1 MFLFLHKLRI
11 NIHLFL
17 LYFIYFT
24 LNDSIKAQQENLIS
38 FPITQLNSEIR
49 NISYTSDNFKVI
61 SLSIDDIESNGVEFQ
76 LGISTS
82 SDSPLP
88 FSSVIKYNQLTG
100 VFSGNIAFSFDL
112 EILYLIKLST
122 DNSKIF
128 SFSCKNI
135 NNTKILGFYLNRDL
149 IDFEGNNFEQNNI
162 NFNNNL
168 GYVLQNSSNT
178 IAHYM
183 SFNNIATL
191 IIFLDIN
198 NEQIKPIFL
207 NYESYKSI
215 KCVKYNDN
223 NFFCLFVKEINSNI
237 REINIKHFNS
247 SNFIKKEK
255 EEKIINSTD
264 TYESDNNMTDNYI
277 DNYVNNNT
285 DNSSEIIP
293 DDATDDEAIDE
304 EEDEDENEKD
314 YKKNF
319 EINNTLSFNLS
330 LINNYAFDFYKTD
343 DNHFITCFLINEG
356 NVQKIICY
364 KNVFEELVTSP
375 LTTYTIFKSC
385 DIKKDN
391 KPEYFNYEKISI
403 IYANNEM
410 FKVIL
415 FTFDKSR
422 YLIIDLISLVSY
434 ISGNNDFFQ
443 LAIISNVKREI
454 YLLFS
459 SYLITRNGV
468 QYLNIF
474 ILKLDTYINSLLDFP
489 VIPKNVKDEFTLES
503 ELGEV
508 SLYEADSKFTLG
520 SYSKETMH
528 SITLVET
535 GVSIGIYKYKDIPSP
550 LRFYYKFIIYPQNC
564 LVYTEDAL
572 KCVKCNEGAILFDS
586 LCYSEDEIPAGYYFD
601 TMINGVL
608 KCDDNCYKCN
618 MLKVGGI
625 SACIACENNFKIYR
639 YRCEEE
645 CPEETYTYS
654 YKKMVKVANSETLR
668 TINVCNDTCEE
679 DYTGYIFQESNDGE
693 VKKLCVLNRYKIIN
707 ENIEQKLINFLSLT
721 IEKKNS
727 IIDEQKN
734 NIKAI
739 SNLTSDNDFNN
750 FNVEF
755 LLLNEYIY
763 KTDTLDKGK
772 ITSYLSES
780 CEHYFHLIE
789 DYFSSLDGELNILNY
804 NNNENLIYFLSS
816 LTSLLNNNEL
826 LEKSYFDKLKNYF
839 FKFGEKLTQISI
851 DFSELEKINVIM
863 NAYTKFINET
873 IDSAVDFID
882 TKYDQKEFESNKY
895 YRYEHE
901 IILGEANLKL
911 KSLIN
916 NLYKFLI
923 KSNQNLLYYKN
934 FIISFYNKKL
944 SEVSDDNEYIL
955 YKLGLNLVILGSESK
970 ITTSTFNTNN
980 ISELIEK
987 NLISEFKIILPS
999 LKSIN
1004 SEVDWNSTSF
1014 GLIIFEGKYPFL
1026 NNNSTSYASP
1036 NFISINFYDKH
1047 FNSFKISGLKEK
1059 NEIKIIRKK
1068 SGNNIHMGNCVFYD
1082 EEKKNLNDIGL
1093 NSFDLGDY
1101 IMCTTTHLS
1110 DFTIASFS
1118 PSYLTSNND
1127 KRKDKS
1133 DEDILKNSHFFK
1145 DRNILTQLTFKNAI
1159 IIYINIT
1166 ILLLLI
1172 ILLILKFLKKP
1183 IASKAEKIVEDSYLR
1198 YTINDDTE
1206 TDKKIL
1212 KYIIEKEIDYILKNR
1227 KDYENQKKQ
1236 EMALDVK
1243 NDVFSGEQ
1251 KIITIIEDDSDDD
1264 DDEEIVEKKVKKV
1277 SFKKPEFM
1285 GKNSKKTDKK
1295 NKNNSSLKETSSSKK
1310 KAKNKHKKEDINI
1323 EMADMK
1329 DDNDFIEVDDVEE
1342 KVKVPTNRYRYSFN
1356 YKNNPRKSNLTNSNY
1371 RNNSYTH
1378 TDNNASSNGENNNNE
1393 TQNIVKRQSMNER
1406 FKKNVKEQKARHIYS
1421 LIDKTLNEYKGSGQN
1436 SLEASTNIMKRPSSM
1451 IGISNALNKMNNNK
1465 EEEKILIK
1473 NEFFVIFKLILYILF
1488 QYEYRIISLFNKIDL
1503 PITRNNLICLLCFR
1517 LSLQLTVS
1525 VIITPRYFGDNYS
1538 LSSNILA
1545 IALIILISD
1554 FIYTII
1560 EMILM
1565 KKKVLTSCDIKLK
1578 GIIKFKQIMECLFG
1592 YILLILILL
1601 FGFYNSLW
1609 ISLYLR
1615 ENKIE
1620 CNYMTNYW
1628 ISIIADYLIYE
1639 IFILIIKSL
1648 IFTYVVYQDADGC
1661 ILKILEIFDK
1671 IFIFYLAE

>member
-1 MFLFLHKLRI
+1 MFIFTYKLRA
-11 NIHLFL
+11 NIHIFL
-17 LYFIYFT
+17 LYIIIFILY
-24 LNDSIKAQQENLIS
+24 DSIKAQQEHLIT
-38 FPITQLNSEIR
+38 FPISQLNSEIR
-49 NISYTSDNFKVI
+49 NISYTSDNFKII
-61 SLSIDDIESNGVEFQ
+61 SFSIDDTESNGVEFQ
-76 LGISTS
+76 IGITST
-82 SDSPLP
+82 SDSPLA
-88 FSSVIKYNQLTG
+88 FSSSIKFNQLTG
-100 VFSGNIAFSFDL
+100 VFSYGPAFSFDL
-112 EILYLIKLST
+112 EILYLIKLNT

-135 NNTKILGFYLNRDL
+135 NNTDILGFYLNRDL
-149 IDFEGNNFEQNNI
+149 IDFEGNNFEENKI
-162 NFNNNL
+162 NFNSNF
-168 GYVLQNSSNT
+168 GYVLQKASIT

-183 SFNNIATL
+183 TYNNFATL
-191 IIFLDIN
+191 IVFLDIN
-198 NEQIKPIFL
+198 HEEKKPLIL

-215 KCVKYNDN
+215 KCVKYNEN
-223 NFFCLFVKEINSNI
+223 NFFCIYVKEINDNK

-247 SNFIKKEK
+247 TYFTKKNK
-255 EEKIINSTD
+255 EEKNINSTD
-264 TYESDNNMTDNYI
+264 NYENDNNMTDNYI
-277 DNYVNNNT
+277 DNYTDNYT
-285 DNSSEIIP
+285 DNSSDIIS
-293 DDATDDEAIDE
+293 DDPIDD
-304 EEDEDENEKD
+304 DEDEKN
-314 YKKNF
+314 YKANI
-319 EINNTLSFNLS
+319 EINSSLSFNIS

-356 NVQKIICY
+356 NIQKIICY
-364 KNVFEELVTSP
+364 KNEFEELVTSP
-375 LTTYTIFKSC
+375 LTEYTIFKSC

-415 FTFDKSR
+415 YTIDKSR

-434 ISGNNDFFQ
+434 VSGNGDFFQ

-454 YLLFS
+454 YILFS
-459 SYLITRNGV
+459 SYLSTRTGL

-474 ILKLDTYINSLLDFP
+474 ILKLDTYINTQLDFP
-489 VIPKNVKDEFTLES
+489 IIPNNVQEEFTLES

-508 SLYEADSKFTLG
+508 SLDETQSKFTMG
-520 SYSKETMH
+520 SYSKEAKH
-528 SITLVET
+528 SITLIET
-535 GVSIGIYKYKDIPSP
+535 GVSIGTYKYKDIPSP
-550 LRFYYKFIIYPQNC
+550 LLFYYKFIIYPQNC
-564 LVYTEDAL
+564 LVYTDDAL
-572 KCVKCNEGAILFDS
+572 KCVKCDEGAILFDS
-586 LCYSEDEIPAGYYFD
+586 LCYSEDAIPAGFYFD
-601 TMINGVL
+601 TMINDIL

-618 MLKVGGI
+618 MLKVWGI
-625 SACIACENNFKIYR
+625 SACIACEDNYKIYR
-639 YRCEEE
+639 YRCLEE

-654 YKKMVKVANSETLR
+654 YKKMMKASNVETLR
-668 TINVCNDTCEE
+668 TINVCNDTCED
-679 DYTGYIFQESNDGE
+679 DYTGYIFQESSDGE

-707 ENIEQKLINFLSLT
+707 DNIELKLNNFISLT

-727 IIDEQKN
+727 LIDEQKN

-750 FNVEF
+750 FNEEF

-780 CEHYFHLIE
+780 CDHYFQLIE
-789 DYFSSLDGELNILNY
+789 DYFSSIDGELNLLNY

-826 LEKSYFDKLKNYF
+826 IQKSYFDKLKNYF
-839 FKFGEKLTQISI
+839 FKFGERLTQISI
-851 DFSELEKINVIM
+851 DFSELQKINVIM
-863 NAYTKFINET
+863 NAYVKFINET

-882 TKYDQKEFESNKY
+882 SKYDPKEFESNKY

-901 IILGEANLKL
+901 IILGEINLKL
-911 KSLIN
+911 KNLTN

-923 KSNQNLLYYKN
+923 KSNLNLMYYKN
-934 FIISFYNKKL
+934 FLISFYNRKL
-944 SEVSDDNEYIL
+944 TELADDNEYIL

-980 ISELIEK
+980 ISELIE
-987 NLISEFKIILPS
+987 NNQISELKIILPS

-1004 SEVDWNSTSF
+1004 SEIDWNSTSF

-1026 NNNSTSYASP
+1026 NQNSTSYASP
-1036 NFISINFYDKH
+1036 NFVSINFYDKD

-1068 SGNNIHMGNCVFYD
+1068 SDNNIHMGNCVFFD
-1082 EEKKNLNDIGL
+1082 EDKKNLNDIGL
-1093 NSFDLGDY
+1093 NSFDLVNY
-1101 IMCTTTHLS
+1101 IMCTTTHLT

-1118 PSYLTSNND
+1118 PSYLTSNYEKTKDYSDDD
-1127 KRKDKS
+1127 K
-1133 DEDILKNSHFFK
+1133 LKNSHFFK
-1145 DRNILTQLTFKNAI
+1145 DRNILTQLTLHNAI
-1159 IIYINIT
+1159 IIYTNIT
-1166 ILLLLI
+1166 ILLLLFFLFI
-1172 ILLILKFLKKP
+1172 IKFLKKP
-1183 IASKAEKIVEDSYLR
+1183 IASKAEKIIEDSYLR
-1198 YTINDDTE
+1198 YTINSDTE

-1227 KDYENQKKQ
+1227 KDYEDQKKQ

-1243 NDVFSGEQ
+1243 NDVFEAEQ

-1264 DDEEIVEKKVKKV
+1264 DDEEIIDKKVKKV
-1277 SFKKPEFM
+1277 SFRKAELN
-1285 GKNSKKTDKK
+1285 GKNNKKSD
-1295 NKNNSSLKETSSSKK
+1295 KNNKSSLKDTTSNKK
-1310 KAKNKHKKEDINI
+1310 KGKNKHKKEDINI
-1323 EMADMK
+1323 EMTEIK
-1329 DDNDFIEVDDVEE
+1329 DDNDSIEVDDMEE
-1342 KVKVPTNRYRYSFN
+1342 KAKVSENRYRYIFN
-1356 YKNNPRKSNLTNSNY
+1356 NKNNQRKANLINNNY
-1371 RNNSYTH
+1371 RNSSYAHPDST
-1378 TDNNASSNGENNNNE
+1378 TNNDGENNNNE
-1393 TQNIVKRQSMNER
+1393 NHNIVKRQSMSER

-1421 LIDKTLNEYKGSGQN
+1421 LIDKALNENKGSGQN
-1436 SLEASTNIMKRPSSM
+1436 SLETSSNIMKRPSSM
-1451 IGISNALNKMNNNK
+1451 IGISNALNRMNNNK

-1488 QYEYRIISLFNKIDL
+1488 QYEYRIISLLNQIVL

-1525 VIITPRYFGDNYS
+1525 VIVTPRYYGDNYS

-1545 IALIILISD
+1545 IVFIILISD
-1554 FIYTII
+1554 IIYTVI
-1560 EMILM
+1560 EIILM

-1578 GIIKFKQIMECLFG
+1578 GIIKFKQIMECLCG

-1620 CNYMTNYW
+1620 CKYMVNFW
-1628 ISIIADYLIYE
+1628 IAIIADYLIYE
-1639 IFILIIKSL
+1639 VLILVIKSL
-1648 IFTYVVYQDADGC
+1648 IFAYVIYQDADGC
-1661 ILKILEIFDK
+1661 ILKFLEIFDK

>member
-1 MFLFLHKLRI
+1 MFILTQKLRT
-11 NIHLFL
+11 NIHIFL
-17 LYFIYFT
+17 LYYIFFT
-24 LNDSIKAQQENLIS
+24 LYGTIKTQQQNLIS
-38 FPITQLNSEIR
+38 FPISQLNSEIR
-49 NISYTSDNFKVI
+49 NISYTINNFKII
-61 SLSIDDIESNGVEFQ
+61 SLSIDDMESNGVEFQ

-82 SDSPLP
+82 SDSPFP

-112 EILYLIKLST
+112 EILYLIRLNT

-128 SFSCKNI
+128 SFSCKNK
-135 NNTKILGFYLNRDL
+135 NSTHILGFYLNRDL
-149 IDFEGNNFEQNNI
+149 IDFEENSFEENKINYNNNF
-162 NFNNNL
+162 

-198 NEQIKPIFL
+198 NEEIKPVIL
-207 NYESYKSI
+207 NYESHKSI
-215 KCVKYNDN
+215 KCIKFNEN
-223 NFFCLFVKEINSNI
+223 NFLCLFVKEINDNI
-237 REINIKHFNS
+237 REINIKHFNAT
-247 SNFIKKEK
+247 NFIKKENE
-255 EEKIINSTD
+255 EEKNINSTD
-264 TYESDNNMTDNYI
+264 SYDSDNNSTDNFIDKYV
-277 DNYVNNNT
+277 DNYT
-285 DNSSEIIP
+285 DNSSDIIS
-293 DDATDDEAIDE
+293 DESTDDDNTDE
-304 EEDEDENEKD
+304 EENEKD
-314 YKKNF
+314 YKKYY

-364 KNVFEELVTSP
+364 KNIFEELVISP
-375 LTTYTIFKSC
+375 LNKYTVFKSC

-403 IYANNEM
+403 IYVNNEM

-415 FTFDKSR
+415 YTFDKSR

-434 ISGNNDFFQ
+434 VSGNNDFFQ
-443 LAIISNVKREI
+443 LAKISNVKREI

-459 SYLITRNGV
+459 SYLSTKNGV

-474 ILKLDTYINSLLDFP
+474 ILKLDTYINTLLDFP
-489 VIPKNVKDEFTLES
+489 IIPKDVKDEFTLES

-508 SLYEADSKFTLG
+508 SLSESESKFILG
-520 SYSKETMH
+520 SYSKETKH
-528 SITLVET
+528 SITLIET

-550 LRFYYKFIIYPQNC
+550 LLFYYKFIIYPRNC
-564 LVYTEDAL
+564 IVYTDDAL
-572 KCVKCNEGAILFDS
+572 KCVKCKEGAILFDS
-586 LCYSEDEIPAGYYFD
+586 LCYSEDAIPAGYYFD
-601 TMINGVL
+601 TMINDII

-625 SACIACENNFKIYR
+625 SACIACENNYKIYR

-654 YKKMVKVANSETLR
+654 YKKMVKASNFETLR

-693 VKKLCVLNRYKIIN
+693 IKKLCVLNRYKIIN
-707 ENIEQKLINFLSLT
+707 DNIEQKLTNFKSLT
-721 IEKKNS
+721 IDKKNS
-727 IIDEQKN
+727 MIDEQKN
-734 NIKAI
+734 IIKAI

-763 KTDTLDKGK
+763 NTDTLDKGK

-780 CEHYFHLIE
+780 CVHYFQQIE
-789 DYFSSLDGELNILNY
+789 DYFSSLEGELNILNY

-816 LTSLLNNNEL
+816 QTSLLNNNEL

-839 FKFGEKLTQISI
+839 FKFGEKLTEISI

-863 NAYTKFINET
+863 NAYVKFINET

-901 IILGEANLKL
+901 IILGENNLKL
-911 KSLIN
+911 KNLTNS
-916 NLYKFLI
+916 LYKFLI

-934 FIISFYNKKL
+934 FFISFYNTKL
-944 SEVSDDNEYIL
+944 SELTDDKEYIL

-1004 SEVDWNSTSF
+1004 AEIDWNTTSF

-1026 NNNSTSYASP
+1026 NMNSTSYASP
-1036 NFISINFYDKH
+1036 NFISINFYDKN

-1059 NEIKIIRKK
+1059 NEIKIVRKK

-1093 NSFDLGDY
+1093 NSFDLVDY
-1101 IMCTTTHLS
+1101 IICTTTHLS

-1118 PSYLTSNND
+1118 PSYLTSNYE
-1127 KRKDKS
+1127 KRKDYS
-1133 DEDILKNSHFFK
+1133 DEDKLKNSRFFK
-1145 DRNILTQLTFKNAI
+1145 DRNILTQLTLHNAI
-1159 IIYINIT
+1159 IIYLNVTI
-1166 ILLLLI
+1166 ILLLIFLLI
-1172 ILLILKFLKKP
+1172 IKFLKKP
-1183 IASKAEKIVEDSYLR
+1183 IASKTEKIIEDSYLR

-1243 NDVFSGEQ
+1243 NDVFGGDQ

-1264 DDEEIVEKKVKKV
+1264 DDEEVIEKKVKKV
-1277 SFKKPEFM
+1277 SFKKPEFN
-1285 GKNSKKTDKK
+1285 GKNSKKFDKK
-1295 NKNNSSLKETSSSKK
+1295 SKDSLKDINSNKK
-1310 KAKNKHKKEDINI
+1310 KGKNKHKKEDINI
-1323 EMADMK
+1323 EMAEMK
-1329 DDNDFIEVDDVEE
+1329 DDNDFIEVDDAEE
-1342 KVKVPTNRYRYSFN
+1342 KAHVPTNRYRYSFN
-1356 YKNNPRKSNLTNSNY
+1356 YKNNPRKANLTISHLRNS
-1371 RNNSYTH
+1371 SYAQS
-1378 TDNNASSNGENNNNE
+1378 NNANNNGENSNSEN
-1393 TQNIVKRQSMNER
+1393 QNIVKRQSMNER
-1406 FKKNVKEQKARHIYS
+1406 FKRNVKEQKARHIYS
-1421 LIDKTLNEYKGSGQN
+1421 IIDKTLNEYKGSGQN
-1436 SLEASTNIMKRPSSM
+1436 SLEASANIMKRPSSM
-1451 IGISNALNKMNNNK
+1451 IGISNALNRMNNNK

-1473 NEFFVIFKLILYILF
+1473 NEFFVIFKLMLYILF
-1488 QYEYRIISLFNKIDL
+1488 QYEYRIISLLNQIDL
-1503 PITRNNLICLLCFR
+1503 PITRNNLIFLLCFR

-1525 VIITPRYFGDNYS
+1525 VIISPRYYGDNYS
-1538 LSSNILA
+1538 LSSNIIA
-1545 IALIILISD
+1545 IVIIILISD
-1554 FIYTII
+1554 IIYTII
-1560 EMILM
+1560 ELILM

-1578 GIIKFKQIMECLFG
+1578 GIYKFKQIMECLFG
-1592 YILLILILL
+1592 YILIILILL

-1615 ENKIE
+1615 ENKIK
-1620 CNYMTNYW
+1620 CNYQANFW
-1628 ISIIADYLIYE
+1628 IVILADNLVYE
-1639 IFILIIKSL
+1639 VLLLIIKSL
-1648 IFTYVVYQDADGC
+1648 IFTYVIYQDADGC

-1671 IFIFYLAE
+1671 VFIFYLAE

>member
-1 MFLFLHKLRI
+1 MFIFTHKLRI
-11 NIHLFL
+11 DIHSFL
-17 LYFIYFT
+17 LYFIFFT
-24 LNDSIKAQQENLIS
+24 LYDSIKAQQENLIS
-38 FPITQLNSEIR
+38 FPISQLNSEIR

-88 FSSVIKYNQLTG
+88 FSSLIKYNQLTG
-100 VFSGNIAFSFDL
+100 VFSGNTAFSFDL
-112 EILYLIKLST
+112 GILYLIRLNT

-135 NNTKILGFYLNRDL
+135 NNTHIVGFYLNRDL
-149 IDFEGNNFEQNNI
+149 IDFEENSFEENKI
-162 NFNNNL
+162 NFNNNY
-168 GYVLQNSSNT
+168 GFVLQNSSNT
-178 IAHYM
+178 IIHYM

-198 NEQIKPIFL
+198 NAEIKPVIL
-207 NYESYKSI
+207 NYESFKSI
-215 KCVKYNDN
+215 KCVKYNEN
-223 NFFCLFVKEINSNI
+223 NFLCLFVKEINSTI
-237 REINIKHFNS
+237 REINIKHFNAT
-247 SNFIKKEK
+247 NFIEK
-255 EEKIINSTD
+255 ENDEQIINSTD
-264 TYESDNNMTDNYI
+264 SYDSDNNITDNYI
-277 DNYVNNNT
+277 DNYVDNYT
-285 DNSSEIIP
+285 DNSSDIISDEP
-293 DDATDDEAIDE
+293 TDDDDSKE
-304 EEDEDENEKD
+304 EDENEKN
-314 YKKNF
+314 YKKYY
-319 EINNTLSFNLS
+319 EINNSLSFNLS

-364 KNVFEELVTSP
+364 KNIFDELVASP
-375 LTTYTIFKSC
+375 LTEYTIFKSC

-391 KPEYFNYEKISI
+391 KPEFFNYEKISI
-403 IYANNEM
+403 IYVNNEM
-410 FKVIL
+410 FKIIL
-415 FTFDKSR
+415 YTFDKFR

-434 ISGNNDFFQ
+434 VSGNNDFFQ
-443 LAIISNVKREI
+443 LAIISNIKREI

-459 SYLITRNGV
+459 SYLSTRNGV

-474 ILKLDTYINSLLDFP
+474 ILKLDTYINTLLDFP
-489 VIPKNVKDEFTLES
+489 IIPHDVLDEFTLES

-508 SLYEADSKFTLG
+508 SLSESESKFTLG
-520 SYSKETMH
+520 SYSKETKH
-528 SITLVET
+528 SITLIET

-550 LRFYYKFIIYPQNC
+550 LLFYYKFIIYPQNC
-564 LVYTEDAL
+564 YTYTDDAL

-586 LCYSEDEIPAGYYFD
+586 LCYSEDAIPAGFYFD
-601 TMINGVL
+601 TMLNDII

-625 SACIACENNFKIYR
+625 SACIACEENFKIYR

-654 YKKMVKVANSETLR
+654 YKKMVKVSNVETLR
-668 TINVCNDTCEE
+668 TINVCNDTCEV
-679 DYTGYIFQESNDGE
+679 DYTGYIFQESSDGE

-707 ENIEQKLINFLSLT
+707 DNIESKLANFISLT
-721 IEKKNS
+721 VEKKNS
-727 IIDEQKN
+727 MIDEQKN
-734 NIKAI
+734 IIKTI
-739 SNLTSDNDFNN
+739 SNLTSDDDFNN
-750 FNVEF
+750 FNVQF

-763 KTDTLDKGK
+763 NTDTLDKGK

-789 DYFSSLDGELNILNY
+789 DFFSSLDGELNLLNY

-826 LEKSYFDKLKNYF
+826 LEKSYFDKLNNYF
-839 FKFGEKLTQISI
+839 FKFGEKLTEISI
-851 DFSELEKINVIM
+851 DFSELNKINVIM
-863 NAYTKFINET
+863 NAYVKFINET
-873 IDSAVDFID
+873 TDSVVDFID

-901 IILGEANLKL
+901 IILGETNLKL
-911 KSLIN
+911 KNLTN

-934 FIISFYNKKL
+934 LFISFYNKKL
-944 SEVSDDNEYIL
+944 SELTDDKEYIL

-980 ISELIEK
+980 ISELIEE

-999 LKSIN
+999 LNSIN
-1004 SEVDWNSTSF
+1004 SEIDWNSTSF

-1026 NNNSTSYASP
+1026 NKNSTSYASP
-1036 NFISINFYDKH
+1036 NFISINFYDKDY
-1047 FNSFKISGLKEK
+1047 NSFKVSGLKEK
-1059 NEIKIIRKK
+1059 NEIKIVRKK

-1082 EEKKNLNDIGL
+1082 EDKKNLDDIGL
-1093 NSFDLGDY
+1093 NSFDLVSY

-1118 PSYLTSNND
+1118 PSYLTSSYD
-1127 KRKDKS
+1127 KRKDYT
-1133 DEDILKNSHFFK
+1133 DEEKLKNSHFFK
-1145 DRNILTQLTFKNAI
+1145 DRNILTQLTIHNAI
-1159 IIYINIT
+1159 IIYINVT

-1172 ILLILKFLKKP
+1172 VLFIIKFLKKP
-1183 IASKAEKIVEDSYLR
+1183 ITSKAERIVEDSYLR

-1243 NDVFSGEQ
+1243 NDVFTGEQ

-1264 DDEEIVEKKVKKV
+1264 DDEEVVEKKLKKV
-1277 SFKKPEFM
+1277 SFRKPEFN
-1285 GKNSKKTDKK
+1285 GKNSKKLDKNSK
-1295 NKNNSSLKETSSSKK
+1295 SSLKDTNSNKK
-1310 KAKNKHKKEDINI
+1310 KGKNKHKKEDINI
-1323 EMADMK
+1323 EMAEMK

-1342 KVKVPTNRYRYSFN
+1342 KVTVPTNRYRYSFN
-1356 YKNNPRKSNLTNSNY
+1356 YKNNPRKANLTNNNY
-1371 RNNSYTH
+1371 RNSSYAQS
-1378 TDNNASSNGENNNNE
+1378 NNTNNNGENSNNE
-1393 TQNIVKRQSMNER
+1393 NQKIVKRQSMNER

-1421 LIDKTLNEYKGSGQN
+1421 IIDKTLNEYKGSGQN
-1436 SLEASTNIMKRPSSM
+1436 SLEASANIMKRPSSM

-1488 QYEYRIISLFNKIDL
+1488 QYEYRIIALYNKIDL

-1517 LSLQLTVS
+1517 ISLQLTVS
-1525 VIITPRYFGDNYS
+1525 VIITPRYYGDNYN
-1538 LSSNILA
+1538 LTSNIIA
-1545 IALIILISD
+1545 IVFIILITD

-1592 YILLILILL
+1592 YILIILILL

-1609 ISLYLR
+1609 ISLYLK

-1620 CNYMTNYW
+1620 CSYLTNFW
-1628 ISIIADYLIYE
+1628 ITILADYLIYE
-1639 IFILIIKSL
+1639 VLVLVIKSL
-1648 IFTYVVYQDADGC
+1648 IFAYVIYQDADGC

>member
-1 MFLFLHKLRI
+1 MFTFTQKLRI
-11 NIHLFL
+11 DIHSFL
-17 LYFIYFT
+17 LYFIFFT
-24 LNDSIKAQQENLIS
+24 LYDSIKTQQENLIS
-38 FPITQLNSEIR
+38 FPLSQLNSEIR

-82 SDSPLP
+82 SDSPSP

-100 VFSGNIAFSFDL
+100 VFSGNTAFSFDL
-112 EILYLIKLST
+112 EILYLIRLST

-135 NNTKILGFYLNRDL
+135 NSTDILGFYLNRDL
-149 IDFEGNNFEQNNI
+149 IDFEGNSFEENKI
-162 NFNNNL
+162 NFNNNF
-168 GYVLQNSSNT
+168 GYVLQNNSNT
-178 IAHYM
+178 IIHYM

-198 NEQIKPIFL
+198 NEEIKPLIL
-207 NYESYKSI
+207 NYESYQSI
-215 KCVKYNDN
+215 KCVRYNEN
-223 NFFCLFVKEINSNI
+223 NFLCLFVKEIDDNI
-237 REINIKHFNS
+237 REINIKHYNTT
-247 SNFIKKEK
+247 NFIKKEK
-255 EEKIINSTD
+255 EEKKNSTD
-264 TYESDNNMTDNYI
+264 NYTSDDNITDNYI
-277 DNYVNNNT
+277 DNYVDNYT
-285 DNSSEIIP
+285 DNSSDIIS
-293 DDATDDEAIDE
+293 DDTTDDDI
-304 EEDEDENEKD
+304 EDEDENERD
-314 YKKNF
+314 YKKNY
-319 EINNTLSFNLS
+319 EINNALSFNLS

-364 KNVFEELVTSP
+364 KNSFDELVSSP
-375 LTTYTIFKSC
+375 LTEYTIFKSC

-391 KPEYFNYEKISI
+391 KPEFFKYEKISI
-403 IYANNEM
+403 IYVNNEM

-415 FTFDKSR
+415 YTFDKSK

-434 ISGNNDFFQ
+434 VSGNNNFFQ

-459 SYLITRNGV
+459 TYLSTKSGV

-474 ILKLDTYINSLLDFP
+474 ILKLDTYINTLLDFP
-489 VIPKNVKDEFTLES
+489 IIPKNVQDEFTLES

-508 SLYEADSKFTLG
+508 SLSGDESKFTLG
-520 SYSKETMH
+520 SYSKETKH
-528 SITLVET
+528 SITLIET

-550 LRFYYKFIIYPQNC
+550 LLFYYKLIIYPRNC
-564 LVYTEDAL
+564 LIYTDDAL

-586 LCYSEDEIPAGYYFD
+586 LCYSEDAIPAGYYFD
-601 TMINGVL
+601 TMINDII

-625 SACIACENNFKIYR
+625 SACIACEDNFKIYR

-654 YKKMVKVANSETLR
+654 YKKMVKASNFETLR

-679 DYTGYIFQESNDGE
+679 DYTGYIFQESKDGE

-707 ENIEQKLINFLSLT
+707 DNIEQKLANFISLT

-727 IIDEQKN
+727 MIDEQKN
-734 NIKAI
+734 TIKSI
-739 SNLTSDNDFNN
+739 SNLTSDNDFNS

-780 CEHYFHLIE
+780 CVHYFQLIE

-816 LTSLLNNNEL
+816 QTSLLNNNEL

-839 FKFGEKLTQISI
+839 FKFGEKLTEISI

-863 NAYTKFINET
+863 NAYVKFINET

-901 IILGEANLKL
+901 IILGENNLKL
-911 KSLIN
+911 KNLTN

-923 KSNQNLLYYKN
+923 KSNQNFLYYKN
-934 FIISFYNKKL
+934 FFISFYNTKL
-944 SEVSDDNEYIL
+944 SELIDDKEYIL

-980 ISELIEK
+980 ISELIEQ

-1004 SEVDWNSTSF
+1004 SEVDWNTTSF

-1026 NNNSTSYASP
+1026 NMNSTSYASP
-1036 NFISINFYDKH
+1036 NFISINFYDKN

-1059 NEIKIIRKK
+1059 NEIKIVRKK

-1093 NSFDLGDY
+1093 NSFDLVDY
-1101 IMCTTTHLS
+1101 IICTTTHLS

-1118 PSYLTSNND
+1118 PSYLTSTYE
-1127 KRKDKS
+1127 KRKDYS
-1133 DEDILKNSHFFK
+1133 DEDKLKNSHFFK
-1145 DRNILTQLTFKNAI
+1145 DRNILTQLTLHNAI

-1172 ILLILKFLKKP
+1172 VLLIIKFLKKP
-1183 IASKAEKIVEDSYLR
+1183 ISSKADKIIEDSYLR

-1243 NDVFSGEQ
+1243 NDVFAGEQ

-1264 DDEEIVEKKVKKV
+1264 DDEEVVEKKVKKV
-1277 SFKKPEFM
+1277 SFRKAEFNGKNNKKSD
-1285 GKNSKKTDKK
+1285 KNSK
-1295 NKNNSSLKETSSSKK
+1295 NSSKDINSNKK
-1310 KAKNKHKKEDINI
+1310 KGKNKHKKEDISI
-1323 EMADMK
+1323 EMAEMK

-1342 KVKVPTNRYRYSFN
+1342 KVNVPTNRYRYSFN
-1356 YKNNPRKSNLTNSNY
+1356 YKNNPRKANLTNNNY
-1371 RNNSYTH
+1371 RNSSYAQSNSA
-1378 TDNNASSNGENNNNE
+1378 NNNGENNNNE
-1393 TQNIVKRQSMNER
+1393 NQNIAKRQSMNER
-1406 FKKNVKEQKARHIYS
+1406 FKRNVKEQKARHIYS
-1421 LIDKTLNEYKGSGQN
+1421 IIDKTLNEYKSSGQN
-1436 SLEASTNIMKRPSSM
+1436 SLEASATIMKRPSSM
-1451 IGISNALNKMNNNK
+1451 IGISNALNRMNNNK

-1488 QYEYRIISLFNKIDL
+1488 QYEYRIIALFNKIDL

-1517 LSLQLTVS
+1517 MSLQLTVS
-1525 VIITPRYFGDNYS
+1525 VIITPRYYGDNYS
-1538 LSSNILA
+1538 LSSNIIA
-1545 IALIILISD
+1545 IVFIILITD
-1554 FIYTII
+1554 IIYTII

-1578 GIIKFKQIMECLFG
+1578 GIMKFKQIMECLFG

-1609 ISLYLR
+1609 ISLYLK

-1620 CNYMTNYW
+1620 CNYFTNFW
-1628 ISIIADYLIYE
+1628 IVILADYLIYE
-1639 IFILIIKSL
+1639 VLVLVIKSL
-1648 IFTYVVYQDADGC
+1648 IFAYVIYQDADGC